1 MDTASIKVG
10 MSLEAEQYVTAER
23 TAPHIG
29 SGTLRVYATPAMGML
44 VEETC
49 CSLVDPLLPD
59 GTTTVGTEI
68 HLRHLAPTPAGK
80 RVFIHVQVITVD
92 GNVITFEAQLRDD
105 HEPIGSAHH
114 RRVVVDIERF
124 MKRVLAK
131 SNTRIDDA

>member
-10 MSLEAEQYVTAER
+10 MSLEAEQIVTAER

-59 GTTTVGTEI
+59 GKTTVGTEI
-68 HLRHLAPTPAGK
+68 HLHHLAPSPAGE
-80 RVFIHVQVITVD
+80 RVMIRVEVIAVD
-92 GNVITFEAQLRDD
+92 GNAITFEAQLLDD
-105 HEPIGSAHH
+105 HEPIGKARHS
-114 RRVVVDIERF
+114 RVVVDIERF

-131 SNTRIDDA
+131 SNASTDEE

>member
-1 MDTASIKVG
+1 MVAASIKIG
-10 MSLEAEQYVTAER
+10 MSLEADQIVTAER

-29 SGTLRVYATPAMGML
+29 SGTLSVYATPAMGML

-59 GTTTVGTEI
+59 GKTTVGTEI
-68 HLRHLAPTPAGK
+68 HLRHLAPTPLGR
-80 RVFIHVQVITVD
+80 RVMIRVQVIAVD

-105 HEPIGSAHH
+105 HEPIGEAQH

-131 SNTRIDDA
+131 SHTSLDEA